1 MNYKIDL
8 VRKNE
13 LKECAKILRNI
24 YNNNVLSEG
33 WTETT
38 SLNTCKFFFKQ
49 NRDLFFVAK
58 NDKGGVIGFTY
69 GFIKPWA
76 HGNMLMIEEISV
88 DENHRKQGI
97 AKSLMF
103 AQISKAKEKY
113 KITNIM
119 GETYLDK
126 NAKWIPFDWY
136 KNIGFSKIDD
146 LFLMD
151 GETDTILSKL
161 KK

>member
-58 NDKGGVIGFTY
+58 NDKGG
-69 GFIKPWA
+69 
-76 HGNMLMIEEISV
+76 
-88 DENHRKQGI
+88 
-97 AKSLMF
+97 
-103 AQISKAKEKY
+103 
-113 KITNIM
+113 
-119 GETYLDK
+119 
-126 NAKWIPFDWY
+126 
-136 KNIGFSKIDD
+136 
-146 LFLMD
+146 
-151 GETDTILSKL
+151 
-161 KK
+161 